1 MRRSGEQ
8 IDAMGWSSG
17 FIFIQWGLV
26 TGWGMRKGE
35 NGSWVLKSALPCHHS
50 EEDEGEAPGPEAEQR
65 EVGGTGQP
73 GNYPVVQIRGNV
85 GFI

>member
-1 MRRSGEQ
+1 M
-8 IDAMGWSSG
+8 
-17 FIFIQWGLV
+17 
-26 TGWGMRKGE
+26 
-35 NGSWVLKSALPCHHS
+35 LKSALPCHHS

-65 EVGGTGQP
+65 EVGGTGEP